1 MSGLIA
7 DSRTM
12 VEKARVEAQV
22 GGMWWRGGG
31 LVQMH
36 QPLMNCVATQNYWFT
51 YNEPMS
57 VESVTQS
64 VSNLALRFSEDDK
77 EEEDGMVRGSSW

>member
-1 MSGLIA
+1 MGC
-7 DSRTM
+7 
-12 VEKARVEAQV
+12 
-22 GGMWWRGGG
+22 GGGEGREGG

-36 QPLMNCVATQNYWFT
+36 QPLMNCVVAQNYWFT

-77 EEEDGMVRGSSW
+77 EEEDGMGRGSSW

>member
-1 MSGLIA
+1 
-7 DSRTM
+7 
-12 VEKARVEAQV
+12 
-22 GGMWWRGGG
+22 
-31 LVQMH
+31 MH
-36 QPLMNCVATQNYWFT
+36 CVATQNYWFT

-77 EEEDGMVRGSSW
+77 EEEDGMVGGSSW